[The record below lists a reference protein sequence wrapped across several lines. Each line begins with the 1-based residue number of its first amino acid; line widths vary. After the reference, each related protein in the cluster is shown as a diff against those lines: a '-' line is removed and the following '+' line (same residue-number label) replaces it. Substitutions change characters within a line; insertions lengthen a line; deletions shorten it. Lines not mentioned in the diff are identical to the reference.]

1 MKLDIVK
8 GKYDTF
14 YYMAKTIRQGG
25 KIKTVRVEKLGKH
38 SELVKDYE
46 NPVEY
51 LRTYVL
57 KKTAEETKGI
67 FSVSVTHQLSKQ
79 LTHHSKVSNSNL
91 LNIGYF
97 YLNAIYKQLNL
108 NDFFKA
114 VTRDTKI
121 KYNPNDILKY
131 LTFAR
136 ILAPKSKLSTYDDFE
151 SYYGAPKMHIEN
163 IYRTLDLIHEHLDA
177 YQTHLY
183 KNSLNISNRNTK
195 VLYYDCTNYF
205 FEIETEDDFRKYGQ
219 SKDHKPNPIVQ
230 MGLFMD
236 GDGVPLAF
244 NVNPGNTNEQTT
256 VLPLER
262 QIIKDFKLS
271 NFIYIADA
279 GLNSN
284 DIRLFNCMLDRDYI
298 VTQSLK
304 KLPKETQDLVLTDEH
319 WLKLN
324 ASDKEKQRF
333 YDISEIKDDDKDTY
347 FKVMTIDNPID
358 IGLRETHENGRLKKK
373 TTFKQQL
380 IVTYNKKYELHQKE
394 IRANQIIRA
403 DKLIKNN
410 SISKTSQ
417 TSPKRFAK
425 NIGDKPVYDL
435 DIDKIVEENRYDGY
449 YALVTSLENDSISD
463 IIRVSQR
470 RWEIE
475 ESFRILKTNFKSR
488 PVYHQKDR
496 RIISHFSICFTSLLV
511 YRLLENKLG
520 NKYTIH
526 EIITQLKNMSVL
538 PMNEAIFEASYAG
551 SDLLNDLS
559 KTFDIYLDKTC
570 YLNTLLNKY
579 KN

>member
-8 GKYDTF
+8 GEYDTF

>member
-1 MKLDIVK
+1 
-8 GKYDTF
+8 
-14 YYMAKTIRQGG
+14 
-25 KIKTVRVEKLGKH
+25 VRVEKLGKH